1 MNIRRN
7 IDTRKRKTL
16 VTLGG
21 LGAGAALTSIPA
33 LTAAAAAIGGDAP
46 VSLAQ
51 DLEITLIS
59 SPDVVENSL
68 IIKNISKSAVT
79 IDSFRAS
86 NIVFDG
92 DVFDCNESCAKQA
105 LSLQPGQERVF
116 WVNQL
121 DSSNLNTSTIE
132 YLDAQSA
139 TSYLPHGT
147 RVVNLSAKVIGKS
160 GHLNNHRI
168 SVSV

>member
-1 MNIRRN
+1 MNTRRN

-21 LGAGAALTSIPA
+21 LGAGTAFASIPA
-33 LTAAAAAIGGDAP
+33 MTAAAAAIGGDA
-46 VSLAQ
+46 STSSSQ
-51 DLEITLIS
+51 ELEVTLIS

-68 IIKNISKSAVT
+68 IVKNISNSAVT
-79 IDSFRAS
+79 INTFRAN

-92 DVFDCNESCAKQA
+92 DVFDCNESCANQA

-116 WVNQL
+116 RVNQS
-121 DSSNLNTSTIE
+121 DSRKLNNSTFE
-132 YLDAQSA
+132 YIDAQSA
-139 TSYLPHGT
+139 TSYLPRGT

-160 GHLNNHRI
+160 GYLYN
-168 SVSV
+168 